1 MSPKDLHVEWHTD
14 YKINSILLT
23 VLVFG
28 MQGTSGL
35 DNLPFLQHQVGAA
48 ENFLLKFLGFGVRKM
63 GYSTSDMPVATSQRR
78 IDDDHHN
85 WSYFSR
91 WT

>member
-1 MSPKDLHVEWHTD
+1 
-14 YKINSILLT
+14 
-23 VLVFG
+23 
-28 MQGTSGL
+28 MQGTNGL

-85 WSYFSR
+85 
-91 WT
+91 